1 MPLPVPYI
9 QNDAIAFSRIS
20 GYDTKKKKKPRGDL
34 VLSKFQ

>member
-20 GYDTKKKKKPRGDL
+20 GYDTKEKKPRGDL